1 MKPVA
6 ICKRSAPNL
15 SARKLGMMR
24 PKNDAPLRIASY
36 NSMKWQHATV
46 KVATHRIEGEFWVN
60 AVLNGVQL

>member
-1 MKPVA
+1 
-6 ICKRSAPNL
+6 
-15 SARKLGMMR
+15 MMR